1 MKLEILLTGVA
12 IQQQL
17 GADVDVRNIQF
28 DSRLVESGDL
38 FVATRGTATDGHD
51 YISKAIEQGAVAV
64 VCETMPA
71 EKPKSVVFVQ
81 VASSNETL
89 GVLAANFYGNPS
101 HNLTLV
107 GVTGTNGKTTIA
119 TLLYQLFRK
128 LGYKV
133 GLLSTVCNYVDGRAI
148 EATHTT
154 PDALHLNALL
164 AEMVAAGCEYL
175 GILFHC

>member
-51 YISKAIEQGAVAV
+51 YINKAIEQGAVAV
-64 VCETMPA
+64 ICETMP
-71 EKPKSVVFVQ
+71 EDKPESVVFVQ
-81 VASSNETL
+81 VASSNEAL
-89 GVLAANFYGNPS
+89 GLLAANFYGNPA

-128 LGYKV
+128 LGYNLGIVTGKQI
-133 GLLSTVCNYVDGRAI
+133 GRA
-148 EATHTT
+148 H
-154 PDALHLNALL
+154 
-164 AEMVAAGCEYL
+164 V
-175 GILFHC
+175 